1 MSKIENGIYIEDFSE
16 SPFFDIKNWQV
27 VNFDNKKILVSNKI
41 GDNSSTILEFKVTTN
56 KIEIDYGVSSES
68 NYDKFYIFI
77 DDVEKVCIS
86 GSQNKQTLSENLD
99 FGEHKVTFKYSKD
112 SSNGKNR
119 DRGEIFKIRYKIP
132 YKELFLIKD
141 SDSIKGF
148 KDKVL
153 TTIEAK
159 EPVKEDF
166 LNYGLSKLE
175 LNQIIKNRTVFQSN
189 KPKILLYT
197 DNPNEIKLDLFE
209 KGTPHGEIVSMKNSV
224 ILDKEYIQYIKDINV
239 DATVGQNSI
248 LKFIFSKDDGNSWI
262 TFDSAKWIPIT
273 LDNISIS
280 TKGIDL
286 NTLNNLTEEQ
296 LKLISD
302 TRKIKLAWYMKRGSL
317 EENIIIKQIKLDYKT
332 NL

>member
-86 GSQNKQTLSENLD
+86 GLQNKQTLTENLY

-119 DRGEIFKIRYKIP
+119 DRGEIFEIRYKIP

-141 SDSIKGF
+141 GNSIKGF

-153 TTIEAK
+153 TVLENKIAI
-159 EPVKEDF
+159 KEDF
-166 LNYGLSKLE
+166 LSYGLSKKE
-175 LNQIIKNRTVFQSN
+175 LNAIIKNRTAFQSS
-189 KPKILLYT
+189 KPKILFYT
-197 DNPNEIKLDLFE
+197 DNPNPDIKLYE
-209 KGTPHGEIVSMKNSV
+209 KGTPHGEIVNMKSSIV
-224 ILDKEYIQYIKDINV
+224 FDKDYIQYIKDINIEAKLGG
-239 DATVGQNSI
+239 DSI
-248 LKFIFSKDDGNSWI
+248 LKFAISKDDGNSWI
-262 TFDSAKWIPIT
+262 TFYNNRWGPIG
-273 LDNISIS
+273 LDNISLA

-302 TRKIKLAWYMKRGSL
+302 TRKIKIAWYMKRGSL

>member
-119 DRGEIFKIRYKIP
+119 DRGEIFEIRYKIP

-141 SDSIKGF
+141 GNSIKGF

-153 TTIEAK
+153 TVLENKIAI
-159 EPVKEDF
+159 KEDF
-166 LNYGLSKLE
+166 LSYGLSKKE
-175 LNQIIKNRTVFQSN
+175 LNTIIKNRIAFQSS
-189 KPKILLYT
+189 KPKILFYT
-197 DNPNEIKLDLFE
+197 DNPKPDIKLYE

-262 TFDSAKWIPIT
+262 TFYDNRWGPIG
-273 LDNISIS
+273 LDNISLA

>member
-86 GSQNKQTLSENLD
+86 GLQNKQTLTENLD

-112 SSNGKNR
+112 SSNGRNR
-119 DRGEIFKIRYKIP
+119 DRGEIFEIRYKIP

-141 SDSIKGF
+141 GNSIKGF

-153 TTIEAK
+153 TVLENKISI
-159 EPVKEDF
+159 KEDF

-175 LNQIIKNRTVFQSN
+175 LNQIIKNRTAFQIS
-189 KPKILLYT
+189 KPKILFYT
-197 DNPNEIKLDLFE
+197 DNPKPDIKLYE

-262 TFDSAKWIPIT
+262 TFYDNRWRSIG
-273 LDNISIS
+273 LDNISLA

-302 TRKIKLAWYMKRGSL
+302 TRKIKIAWYMKRGNL
-317 EENIIIKQIKLDYKT
+317 EENITIKQIKIDYKT

>member
-1 MSKIENGIYIEDFSE
+1 MSKIENGMYIEDFSG
-16 SPFFDIKNWQV
+16 SPFFNIKNWQIV
-27 VNFDNKKILVSNKI
+27 DFDNQKVLVSNHI
-41 GDNSSTILEFKVTTN
+41 GNSSTTTLEFNLTTN

-77 DDVEKVCIS
+77 DDVQKVCIS
-86 GSQNKQTLSENLD
+86 GSQDKQTLVEDLKL
-99 FGEHKVTFKYSKD
+99 GEHKITFKYSKD
-112 SSNGKNR
+112 SSNGYNR
-119 DRGEIFKIRYKIP
+119 DRGEIFQIRYKIP

-141 SDSIKGF
+141 GDSIKGF
-148 KDKVL
+148 KDKEL
-153 TTIEAK
+153 TIIEAK

-166 LNYGLSKLE
+166 FNYGLSKLE

-209 KGTPHGEIVSMKNSV
+209 KGTPHGEIVTMKNS
-224 ILDKEYIQYIKDINV
+224 IIFDKNYIQYIKDINV
-239 DATVGQNSI
+239 DATLGQNSI

-262 TFDSAKWIPIT
+262 TFENSKWLPIN

-280 TKGIDL
+280 TKGINL

>member
-86 GSQNKQTLSENLD
+86 GLQNKQTLTENLY

-119 DRGEIFKIRYKIP
+119 DRGEIFEIRYKIP

-141 SDSIKGF
+141 GNSIKGF

-153 TTIEAK
+153 TVLENKIAI
-159 EPVKEDF
+159 KEDF
-166 LNYGLSKLE
+166 LSYGLSKKE
-175 LNQIIKNRTVFQSN
+175 LNAIIKNRTAFQSS
-189 KPKILLYT
+189 KPKILFYT
-197 DNPNEIKLDLFE
+197 DNPKPDIKLYE
-209 KGTPHGEIVSMKNSV
+209 KGTPHGEIINMKSN
-224 ILDKEYIQYIKDINV
+224 IIFDKDYIQHIKDINIEAKLGG
-239 DATVGQNSI
+239 DSI
-248 LKFIFSKDDGNSWI
+248 LKFAISK
-262 TFDSAKWIPIT
+262 
-273 LDNISIS
+273 
-280 TKGIDL
+280 
-286 NTLNNLTEEQ
+286 
-296 LKLISD
+296 
-302 TRKIKLAWYMKRGSL
+302 
-317 EENIIIKQIKLDYKT
+317 
-332 NL
+332 

>member
-86 GSQNKQTLSENLD
+86 GLQNKQTLTENLD

-112 SSNGKNR
+112 SSNGRNR
-119 DRGEIFKIRYKIP
+119 DRGEIFEIRYKIP

-141 SDSIKGF
+141 GNSIKGF

-153 TTIEAK
+153 TVLENKIAI
-159 EPVKEDF
+159 KEDF

-175 LNQIIKNRTVFQSN
+175 LNQIIKNRTAFQSS
-189 KPKILLYT
+189 KPKILFYT
-197 DNPNEIKLDLFE
+197 DNPKPDIKLYE

-262 TFDSAKWIPIT
+262 TFYDNRWGAIG
-273 LDNISIS
+273 LDNISLA

-302 TRKIKLAWYMKRGSL
+302 TRKIKIAWYMKRGNL
-317 EENIIIKQIKLDYKT
+317 EENITIKQIKIDYKT

>member
-86 GSQNKQTLSENLD
+86 GLQNKQTLTENLD

-112 SSNGKNR
+112 SSNGRNR
-119 DRGEIFKIRYKIP
+119 DRGEIFEIRYKIP

-141 SDSIKGF
+141 GNSIKGF

-153 TTIEAK
+153 TVLENKIAI
-159 EPVKEDF
+159 KEDF

-175 LNQIIKNRTVFQSN
+175 LNQIIKNRTAFQSS
-189 KPKILLYT
+189 KPKILFYT
-197 DNPNEIKLDLFE
+197 DNPKPDIKLYE

-248 LKFIFSKDDGNSWI
+248 LKIIFSKDDGNSWI
-262 TFDSAKWIPIT
+262 TFDSTKWIPIT
-273 LDNISIS
+273 VDNISIS

>member
-86 GSQNKQTLSENLD
+86 GSQNKQTLSENLA

-112 SSNGKNR
+112 SSNGRNR
-119 DRGEIFKIRYKIP
+119 DRGEIFEIRYKIP

-141 SDSIKGF
+141 GNSIKGF

-153 TTIEAK
+153 TVLENKIAI
-159 EPVKEDF
+159 KEDF
-166 LNYGLSKLE
+166 LSYGLSKKE
-175 LNQIIKNRTVFQSN
+175 LNTIIKNRIAFQSS
-189 KPKILLYT
+189 KPKILFYT
-197 DNPNEIKLDLFE
+197 DNPKPDIKLYE

-302 TRKIKLAWYMKRGSL
+302 TRKIRLAWYMKRGSL

>member
-86 GSQNKQTLSENLD
+86 GLQNKQTLTENLD

-112 SSNGKNR
+112 SSNGRNK
-119 DRGEIFKIRYKIP
+119 DRGEIFEIRYKIP

-141 SDSIKGF
+141 GNSIKGF
-148 KDKVL
+148 KNKVL
-153 TTIEAK
+153 TVVENKIAI
-159 EPVKEDF
+159 KEDF
-166 LNYGLSKLE
+166 LSYGLSKKE
-175 LNQIIKNRTVFQSN
+175 LNAIIKNRTPFQSSR
-189 KPKILLYT
+189 PKILFYT
-197 DNPNEIKLDLFE
+197 DNPNPDIKLYE
-209 KGTPHGEIVSMKNSV
+209 KGTPHGEIINMKNSIV
-224 ILDKEYIQYIKDINV
+224 FNKDYIQYIKDINIEAKLGR
-239 DATVGQNSI
+239 DSI
-248 LKFIFSKDDGNSWI
+248 LKFAISKDDGNSWI
-262 TFDSAKWIPIT
+262 TFYNNRWGPIG
-273 LDNISIS
+273 LDNISLA

-302 TRKIKLAWYMKRGSL
+302 TRKIKIAWYMKRGSL